1 MNKDEI
7 KYFMEIAYEQA
18 CIAEKKGEVPIGC
31 LIVCKNSKKI
41 ISKSYNQTEISND
54 PTAHAEIVAIRNACQ
69 NQNNFF
75 LKGCDLYSTCEPC
88 PMCLSAIYWAHID
101 NVFYANTRLDAKS
114 IDFDDSFI
122 YSEINKA
129 LNDRKIKMH
138 QMHRDEALEAFKIW
152 DNKEDKIKY

>member
-54 PTAHAEIVAIRNACQ
+54 PTAHAEILAIRKACKKINDWRLTDYVLFTTLEPCKMCAEIIKESRIKEVYYGTKNLSKNKNIKKPSFKNMKIDKMSYQ
-69 NQNNFF
+69 
-75 LKGCDLYSTCEPC
+75 LKG
-88 PMCLSAIYWAHID
+88 
-101 NVFYANTRLDAKS
+101 FFK
-114 IDFDDSFI
+114 
-122 YSEINKA
+122 
-129 LNDRKIKMH
+129 KI
-138 QMHRDEALEAFKIW
+138 R
-152 DNKEDKIKY
+152 N